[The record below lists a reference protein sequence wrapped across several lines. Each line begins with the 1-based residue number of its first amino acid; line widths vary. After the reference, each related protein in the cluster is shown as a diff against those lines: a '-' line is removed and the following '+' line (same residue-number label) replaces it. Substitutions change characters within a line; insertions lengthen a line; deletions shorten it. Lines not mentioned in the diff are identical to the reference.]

1 MHTHTHHTLCIKN
14 DWSTSKNRKHVS
26 VNDNHWSPLPLPLTS
41 WGKSNW
47 GFLFLLHWFL
57 CTQLLQTIQC
67 LQLKPRPGDDPVSS
81 QIVKLQVHCV
91 SNSAFFKNYNQK
103 KRKKKKES
111 VWVAEPCPIN
121 QKSQK
126 AKFQEAMHWTF
137 YNLTQGLNV
146 YAPKC
151 LQSKSEV
158 LCIKAVNSCWRLCY
172 KQELRVFHE

>member
-1 MHTHTHHTLCIKN
+1 MIDPHQRTESMWVLMIITDPPSPSLSPPGASLTGDFYFCYTDFYVHSC
-14 DWSTSKNRKHVS
+14 SKLYS
-26 VNDNHWSPLPLPLTS
+26 AC
-41 WGKSNW
+41 NW
-47 GFLFLLHWFL
+47 NQDLGMIQSAVRSLNYRFIVYQILHFSK
-57 CTQLLQTIQC
+57 TTT
-67 LQLKPRPGDDPVSS
+67 
-81 QIVKLQVHCV
+81 
-91 SNSAFFKNYNQK
+91 K
-103 KRKKKKES
+103 KKEKKKK
-111 VWVAEPCPIN
+111 N
-121 QKSQK
+121 QFEWPSHVQSIKKSQK